1 MPDKTDSATLMRR
14 QRQLLDQARDFFL
27 GLRRDLPR
35 GEMLTALAEAAR
47 GIMGFRR
54 VLVCVRGDGGSF
66 APLVDLGGPQPAA
79 GAVILSAAML
89 TEDRQ
94 IGSSYFVRHN
104 DPMWQ
109 QQPPLRPVA
118 SGADVSRWQAGDL
131 LLTPVAAVDGAVLGL
146 IAVDEPADGGLP
158 DADVLQ
164 HLELFA
170 LQAALVIDPRSA
182 PAQAAGARRLEQVE
196 LLFSGLTAA
205 RATAVA
211 REGLLLLDAERAM
224 VLSNDAARAYTAGDG
239 RSVATLRLAAPDKE
253 WLQQALG
260 RLEKGA
266 AAAHKLVSVD
276 DSLVNLTVQR
286 VGGGGRPD
294 GYLIELGEAFDEI
307 SSRFRGTRDDI
318 AASAD
323 GESVGEFLLAMLKR
337 DVGFDSALLLA
348 RERGGQY
355 KVLANAGL
363 MEKADRSRDIAIRK
377 GLAQAAL
384 AEGRPL
390 TLSGNAGQLVGSI
403 GIDGVDEARLT
414 SLAAV
419 PLAEH
424 RQVAGLLVLARGSG
438 QPYGQA
444 HCALLA
450 EIAAI
455 MVGIINQGRVAEKVR
470 NESLLRNKLY
480 EIGFSAGSV
489 LQIGSVLS
497 LMIRTIAKELRV
509 EEIGIYFYDDVL
521 AEWNGKSI
529 MMQPISPG
537 FLQLVREA
545 RIKLDPQKLSEIRDI
560 TAEVIA
566 RGEHEIITDLAADHR
581 FLQPFPNAALR
592 SGLWLPLKVKDKTIG
607 ALAALS
613 KQPAYFGKD
622 DLNLLEEVA
631 PLVTFALRS
640 AMFYEEIRREGSRLA
655 AIINSMPE
663 GLLMIDAQFRVIM
676 GNEAFEKLWG
686 LKRQVRSG
694 TDLREEIVPQ
704 LTERLIDAAPL
715 LEFFRGCAASADGT
729 VVPVEMELVDHRFL
743 RISAFPVEEPERPR
757 SGLVIIAQDITNE
770 RQVAKLREE
779 FVGMLS
785 HDLRNPLSAIIATL
799 ELALDGSLGA
809 LNENQ
814 QQFLTNAM
822 NDSRRMLEMLND
834 LLDGYKYDA
843 VELKLDKTG
852 FDLGQLVS
860 NLIAEFS
867 PLARERE
874 IELLQQM
881 PSKLL
886 AVADESKINRVVS
899 NLLSNALK
907 FTPKQGRILVAAV
920 EKPQLIEVSITDNGE
935 GIPPEEQEKVFEK
948 FYQVKKRKLGRKTGT
963 GLGLPLCRQL
973 VEAHGGTIWVDSQY
987 GKGSTFTFT
996 LPK

>member
-1 MPDKTDSATLMRR
+1 ILGYRR
-14 QRQLLDQARDFFL
+14 A
-27 GLRRDLPR
+27 
-35 GEMLTALAEAAR
+35 
-47 GIMGFRR
+47 
-54 VLVCVRGDGGSF
+54 LVCRPGAGGAF
-66 APLVDLGGPQPAA
+66 VPAVDVGGEQPA
-79 GAVILSAAML
+79 GAATFAAAL
-89 TEDRQ
+89 LNEDHK
-94 IGSSYFVRHN
+94 IGASYFIRFN
-104 DPMWQ
+104 DPLWRQ
-109 QQPPLRPVA
+109 HPPLRP
-118 SGADVSRWQAGDL
+118 ADPGDGDASRWHPGDL
-131 LLTPVAAVDGAVLGL
+131 LLTPVTAADGAVLGL

-158 DADVLQ
+158 DADALQ
-164 HLELFA
+164 HLELLA
-170 LQAALVIDPRSA
+170 HQAALVIDPRSA
-182 PAQAAGARRLEQVE
+182 AALSAGARRLAQVE
-196 LLFSGLTAA
+196 KLFARLAVAGAAAA
-205 RATAVA
+205 RQD
-211 REGLLLLDAERAM
+211 GLLLLDTERA
-224 VLSNDAARAYTAGDG
+224 VLLANDVARKYMAGSELSPAA
-239 RSVATLRLAAPDKE
+239 LRLEPPDSD
-253 WLQQALG
+253 WLRQALLK
-260 RLEKGA
+260 LEKGKSA
-266 AAAHKLVSVD
+266 TAHRLVTIDEALIDVRLQRID
-276 DSLVNLTVQR
+276 DD
-286 VGGGGRPD
+286 GKPA
-294 GYLIELGEAFDEI
+294 GYLVALSQAFDEI
-307 SSRFRGTRDDI
+307 CSRFRAVREDI
-318 AASAD
+318 AASTD

-337 DVGFDSALLLA
+337 TLDFDSAVLLA
-348 RERGGQY
+348 REKGGQY
-355 KVLANAGL
+355 KLLANAGL
-363 MEKADRSRDIAIRK
+363 LEKVDRSHDVIVKK
-377 GLAQAAL
+377 GLAEAAL

-390 TLSGNAGQLVGSI
+390 TLSGGPGQLAGSS
-403 GIDGVDEARLT
+403 GIEGADEARLT
-414 SLAAV
+414 SMVAV

-424 RQVAGLLVLARGSG
+424 RQPTGLLVLARGSG
-438 QPYGQA
+438 AAYGPA
-444 HCALLA
+444 HCALLT
-450 EIAAI
+450 EVAAI
-455 MVGIINQGRVAEKVR
+455 MVGIIGHSRVAEKVR

-521 AEWNGKSI
+521 SEWNGKSI

-537 FLQLVREA
+537 FLQLVREG

-566 RGEHEIITDLAADHR
+566 RGEPEIIPDLAGDHR
-581 FLQPFPNAALR
+581 FTQPFPNAGLR

-622 DLNLLEEVA
+622 DLALLEEVA

-663 GLLMIDAQFRVIM
+663 GLLMIDAQFRVTM
-676 GNEAFEKLWG
+676 GNEAFEKLWS
-686 LKRQVRSG
+686 LKRQVRTG
-694 TDLREEIVPQ
+694 ADLREEIVPQ
-704 LTERLIDAAPL
+704 LTERLIDATQL
-715 LEFFRGCAASADGT
+715 LGFFRECASSPDGA
-729 VVPVEMELVDHRFL
+729 VPPVELELVDHRYL

-757 SGLVIIAQDITNE
+757 SGSVIIAQDVTNE
-770 RQVAKLREE
+770 KQVAKLREE

-799 ELALDGSLGA
+799 ELALDGSLGE

-843 VELKLDKTG
+843 VELKLEKTG
-852 FDLGQLVS
+852 FDLAQVVA

-881 PSKLL
+881 PIKLP
-886 AVADESKINRVVS
+886 VTADEGKINRVVS

-907 FTPKQGRILVAAV
+907 FTPKQGRILIAAV
-920 EKPQLIEVSITDNGE
+920 EKPTLIEVSVTDNGE
-935 GIPPEEQEKVFEK
+935 GIPPEDRERVFEK

-973 VEAHGGTIWVDSQY
+973 VEAHGGKIWVESQY
-987 GKGSTFTFT
+987 GKGSTFIFT